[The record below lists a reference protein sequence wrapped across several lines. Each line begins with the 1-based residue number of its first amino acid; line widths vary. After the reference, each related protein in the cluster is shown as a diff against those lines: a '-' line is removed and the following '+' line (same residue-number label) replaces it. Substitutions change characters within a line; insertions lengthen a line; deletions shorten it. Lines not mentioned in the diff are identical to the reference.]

1 MRLRL
6 SKLALADLEEI
17 HDFTQNRWGEEQ
29 ATHYL
34 GMLWDALEEIQMDPT
49 RWRLRPDIHKEARV
63 RVCGR
68 HLIIYRIH
76 NERVEVSRLLHGA
89 RKLPENMPPSFSEP
103 E

>member
-1 MRLRL
+1 MGQRTGHSL
-6 SKLALADLEEI
+6 SWDALGC
-17 HDFTQNRWGEEQ
+17 F
-29 ATHYL
+29 
-34 GMLWDALEEIQMDPT
+34 GMLWDALEEIQIDPT

-89 RKLPENMPPSFSEP
+89 RKLPENLPPSFIEP
-103 E
+103 D

>member
-17 HDFTQNRWGEEQ
+17 HDFTLNRWVEEQ
-29 ATHYL
+29 ASHYL

-89 RKLPENMPPSFSEP
+89 RKL
-103 E
+103 